1 MAQHQ
6 RVSVVW
12 ELLDIPEEGR
22 EARVVVDV
30 DCPLRPFGAVP
41 LTPPK
46 GGLALEGSP
55 EAAPPE
61 APRGHRLPKV

>member
-12 ELLDIPEEGR
+12 ELLDLPEDGR

-46 GGLALEGSP
+46 GGLAP
-55 EAAPPE
+55 ESAPAAPPE
-61 APRGHRLPKV
+61 APRGPRLPKV